1 MGAHDETNRAEP
13 QNEFLSGFKIKSTQ
27 EQSFDNNNTKNNGDS
42 GSQKVKNGLQNTSG
56 TNPYQLIQ
64 QSGKK
69 TNLEQSGNDY
79 FEKKTAG
86 GFIQKFKGKIF
97 HGKSNN
103 GGAKQKIMVVMIPIL
118 FLVMVFMFRQ
128 VLSKSPQKSK
138 AAPVKEKKVT
148 ALNKSSKDGDI
159 EWKIPDPLPV
169 KIGNSTAANTLNPNI
184 KDNQG
189 KISGNEEIGVM
200 DVKSILYSD
209 DKPSVVIGNKLVYL
223 NQAING
229 ITVCEIH
236 KDYIVFEKDGIKW
249 NQKIAEDDFQKKQ
262 DVNIPGQEN

>member
-1 MGAHDETNRAEP
+1 MGTHDETNKAEP

-27 EQSFDNNNTKNNGDS
+27 EQSFVNNNTKNNGDP

-56 TNPYQLIQ
+56 TNSYQLIQ
-64 QSGKK
+64 QSG
-69 TNLEQSGNDY
+69 NDY
-79 FEKKTAG
+79 IEKKTAG
-86 GFIQKFKGKIF
+86 GFIRKYKSKLFQRESGK
-97 HGKSNN
+97 
-103 GGAKQKIMVVMIPIL
+103 GGARQKIMVVMIPIL

-138 AAPVKEKKVT
+138 ATPVKEKKVA
-148 ALNKSSKDGDI
+148 ALKKSSKDGNI

-169 KIGNSTAANTLNPNI
+169 KAGKPATANTQNPNI
-184 KDNQG
+184 KGGQG
-189 KISGNEEIGVM
+189 MAAGNEEIDVL
-200 DVKSILYSD
+200 DVKSILLSD
-209 DKPSVVIGNKLVYL
+209 DKPSVVIGKKLVYL

-249 NQKIAEDDFQKKQ
+249 KQKINEDDFQKKQ

>member
-1 MGAHDETNRAEP
+1 MGTHDETNKAEP
-13 QNEFLSGFKIKSTQ
+13 QNEFLSGFKIKSNQ
-27 EQSFDNNNTKNNGDS
+27 EQSFVNNNTKNNGDS

-79 FEKKTAG
+79 FEKKAVG
-86 GFIQKFKGKIF
+86 GFIQKFKSKLF
-97 HGKSNN
+97 QRESDNSR
-103 GGAKQKIMVVMIPIL
+103 ARQKIMVVMIPIL

-138 AAPVKEKKVT
+138 ATPVKEKKVT

-159 EWKIPDPLPV
+159 EWKIPAPLPV
-169 KIGNSTAANTLNPNI
+169 KIGNSAAVNAQNPNI
-184 KDNQG
+184 RSNQG
-189 KISGNEEIGVM
+189 KTSGNEEIGVM
-200 DVKSILYSD
+200 DVKSILFSD

-249 NQKIAEDDFQKKQ
+249 KQKITEDSIQKKQ